1 MLVTHTAKLVY
12 QHQMIAAI
20 ISQNIRGEQVLE
32 DQCAWYG
39 LSYLIDTTLGLFL
52 SICFLKLMD
61 SIAKDLHWT
70 HLEHSGV
77 YAGPNGTLI
86 WASQV
91 MAWLLIQTIVKF
103 IVYLFMWA
111 FSGPLAWIGTLM
123 FAPIQELGIR
133 FELVFVMIL
142 FPGVLNV
149 IYFWVADSYL
159 KADKD
164 QSEAFL
170 DEKEPQDP
178 SVTANHGEHDYQ
190 EPTTDYQP
198 APSNYQPAP
207 WSSMPTTGS
216 VPQQLA

>member
-1 MLVTHTAKLVY
+1 
-12 QHQMIAAI
+12 MIAAI

-39 LSYLIDTTLGLFL
+39 LSYLIDTTLGLLL
-52 SICFLKLMD
+52 SILCLKMMD
-61 SIAKDLHWT
+61 NLAQDLNWR
-70 HLEHSGV
+70 HLQHSGV

-91 MAWLLIQTIVKF
+91 MAWLVIQTIVKF
-103 IVYLFMWA
+103 FIYLFMWA
-111 FSGPLAWIGTLM
+111 FSSPLAWLGTLL
-123 FAPIQELGIR
+123 FAPIQEFGVH

-149 IYFWVADSYL
+149 IYFWIADGFL
-159 KADKD
+159 KASKDETEAFVEGTGLPEDDAHDKD
-164 QSEAFL
+164 TPQPT
-170 DEKEPQDP
+170 DEYP
-178 SVTANHGEHDYQ
+178 
-190 EPTTDYQP
+190 EPTADYQP
-198 APSNYQPAP
+198 APANPSYQPAP